1 MKKQFI
7 IALSL
12 ACSFSFAQKKEL
24 KAAEKAIKGTNF
36 AEAKAALTQAESFM
50 STMDAKLK
58 DKFYYLQGQ
67 AFYANGGGS
76 MADFDKSLESLG
88 NVKSAYPAE
97 IAKLKQDILTSL
109 IDKGNKFVQNKDFS
123 TASKYFEKSYRI
135 SSKDTIY
142 LYAAAAYS
150 VNEKEYDRALKLYEE
165 LKTLNYDGATP
176 QFFAI
181 NKQTQQEESFPN
193 KEMRDISVKTKTHI
207 KPTEK
212 YTKSKRP
219 EIVKNVALILISQG
233 KSEEA
238 LAAIDDAR
246 KEMPDDVNLVVNA
259 ANIHFKLGNTDE
271 FKKLLQEA
279 TTMDPKNP
287 ELQYNLG
294 VISSDAGENDKA
306 KGYYEKAIELDPNYI
321 NAYINLSALILG
333 KEEAIIE
340 EMNGLG
346 TSAADDK
353 RYDELREQRQN
364 LYREAVPFLTKAL
377 EIDGENISAAKT
389 LMNIYSIIG
398 ETDKH
403 KEMKELVA
411 AIEASAN

>member
-12 ACSFSFAQKKEL
+12 TMCSFSFAQKKEL

-36 AEAKAALTQAESFM
+36 AEAKAALNQAKSLM
-50 STMDAKLK
+50 SAMDGKLK
-58 DKFYYLQGQ
+58 DKYYYLEGQ

-76 MADFDKSLESLG
+76 MEDLDMALESFG
-88 NVKSAYPAE
+88 KVKTSYPAE

-109 IDKGNKFVQNKDFS
+109 VDKGNKFVQDKDYS
-123 TASKYFEKSYRI
+123 TASKYFEKSYRL

-150 VNEKEYDRALKLYEE
+150 VNVKEYDRALNLYEE
-165 LKTLNYDGATP
+165 LKQLNYDGSTVEY
-176 QFFAI
+176 FAV
-181 NKQTQQEESFPN
+181 NKSTQQEESFPN
-193 KEMRDISVKTKTHI
+193 KEMRDISVKTKTHV

-212 YTKSKRP
+212 YSKSKRP
-219 EIVKNVALILISQG
+219 EIVKNVALIYISQG
-233 KSEEA
+233 KDEKA
-238 LAAIDDAR
+238 LTAIEDAR
-246 KEMPDDVNLVVNA
+246 KETPDDVNLVVNA
-259 ANIHFKLGNTDE
+259 ANIHFKLGNTEE
-271 FKKLLQEA
+271 FKRLLEEA
-279 TTMDPKNP
+279 TTMDPENP

-294 VISSDAGENDKA
+294 VISSDAGDNDKA
-306 KGYYEKAIELDPNYI
+306 KSYYEKAIALDPNYI

-346 TSAADDK
+346 SSAADDK
-353 RYDELREQRQN
+353 RYDELREQRQGI
-364 LYREAVPFLTKAL
+364 YKEAVPFLTKAL
-377 EIDGENISAAKT
+377 EIDGKNISAAKT
-389 LMNIYSIIG
+389 LMNIYSILG

-411 AIEASAN
+411 TIEAN